1 MLETFTSRS
10 GRPRGRAGRPKHR
23 AARHALALVLVLSA
37 AAGCGE
43 GDAPDDHLAAVH
55 APEPA
60 PILPAEEAIGGAQ
73 VATLDPAPMQEAEI
87 RSALGDGPRCTFR
100 YTSSGKPV
108 LAARMLAATAHEGIV
123 KLNGNL
129 IRAGATPADDGL
141 LLEAG
146 RIRLTLTP
154 LAGAASDV
162 GGEVQ
167 TEADLVFE
175 VGDELRAG
183 YRGYYRCERERAR
196 AG

>member
-1 MLETFTSRS
+1 MLDSSSRQ
-10 GRPRGRAGRPKHR
+10 PWLHR
-23 AARHALALVLVLSA
+23 AVPSDRSARHAVAFALVLVA
-37 AAGCGE
+37 AAGCGD
-43 GDAPDDHLAAVH
+43 GGAPDDDLAAIR
-55 APEPA
+55 APGPA
-60 PILPAEEAIGGAQ
+60 KILPAEEAIAGAR
-73 VATLDPAPMQEAEI
+73 VATLDPAPMQQAEI

-108 LAARMLAATAHEGIV
+108 VAARMLAAAAHEGIV

-154 LAGAASDV
+154 LAGAASDT
-162 GGEVQ
+162 GGDIQ

-183 YRGYYRCERERAR
+183 YRGYYRCDRERAR
-196 AG
+196 MG

>member
-1 MLETFTSRS
+1 MLETFASRS
-10 GRPRGRAGRPKHR
+10 GRPCGRADQSKHR
-23 AARHALALVLVLSA
+23 AARHALAFVLVLGA

-43 GDAPDDHLAAVH
+43 GGAPDDALAAIQ

-60 PILPAEEAIGGAQ
+60 QILPAEEAIAGAQ

-87 RSALGDGPRCTFR
+87 RAALGDGPRCTFR

-108 LAARMLAATAHEGIV
+108 LAARMLAAAAHEGIF

-154 LAGAASDV
+154 LAGAASDA